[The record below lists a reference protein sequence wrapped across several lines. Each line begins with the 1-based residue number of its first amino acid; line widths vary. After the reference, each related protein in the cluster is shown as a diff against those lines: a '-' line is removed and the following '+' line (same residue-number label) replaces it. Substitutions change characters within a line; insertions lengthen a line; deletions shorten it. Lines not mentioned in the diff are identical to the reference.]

1 MPEHSAKIE
10 DYALIGDCHAAALVN
25 RNGSIDW
32 LCLPRFDSP
41 ACFAALLGESE
52 NGCWRIAPKG
62 EVHESWRH
70 YRGETLILETEFRTA
85 TGAVRL
91 IDFMPMGASDR
102 SIHRMIE
109 GIAGE
114 VEMAMELVVR
124 FDYGRLIPWV
134 QRGED
139 NLWTAVAGPHR
150 LTLHTPISHRGEN
163 LKTIA
168 EFTVKAGERIPFTLS
183 YSTSFREQ
191 RSAPVLEDDLRRTD
205 ERWTAWASRCT
216 YDGAW
221 REAVVRSLITL
232 KALTYAPTGGSV
244 AAPTTSLPE
253 VAGGSRN
260 WDYRYCWLRDA
271 TFMLLALLRA
281 GYVEEADA
289 WREWLVR
296 AVAGHP
302 SQLQPLYSVLGD
314 PRLDEWQVPWLAGF
328 GGAGPVRVGNAAF
341 GQLQLD
347 AFGEVLD
354 ALHHARR
361 TQLSALDASWDL
373 QRALLDYMT
382 GLTDQPDRGI
392 WEMRGPKQFFTHS
405 RVMMW
410 AAFDRGV
417 AAVEHFGLPG
427 SLDDWRRHRA
437 RLHDEICRD
446 HFDEEIGAFVQA
458 KGSKNLDAATLVMP
472 FVGFLPASDPRMVGT
487 VEAIRRD
494 LVHDGF
500 VRRYDTSTTDDGLPS
515 GEGVFL
521 PCSFWLADNLILQ
534 GRRAEGEAIF
544 ERMLSL
550 RNDVGLL
557 AEEYDVKRG
566 VLLGNFPQGLS
577 HLALIGT
584 AYNLYEAAGP
594 ATERPKR
601 GNEEA

>member
-1 MPEHSAKIE
+1 MPERSAKIE

-41 ACFAALLGESE
+41 ACFAALLGKSE

-62 EVHESWRH
+62 EVRESWRH

-85 TGAVRL
+85 SGAVRL
-91 IDFMPMGASDR
+91 IDFMPMGAPDR
-102 SIHRMIE
+102 SIHRIVE

-168 EFTVKAGERIPFTLS
+168 EFTVKAGERIPFILS
-183 YSTSFREQ
+183 YSASFREQ
-191 RSAPVLEDDLRRTD
+191 RSAAVLEDDLRRTD
-205 ERWTAWASRCT
+205 ECWTAWASRCT

-361 TQLSALDASWDL
+361 TQLSPLDASWDL

-427 SLDDWRRHRA
+427 SLDEWRRHRTK
-437 RLHDEICRD
+437 LHDEICRD

-487 VEAIRRD
+487 VEAICRD

-534 GRRAEGEAIF
+534 GRRGEGEAIF

-566 VLLGNFPQGLS
+566 TLLGNFPQGLS